1 MSKVLVIEPYRIL
14 QQALAIALYPEHD
27 VQLMDVISESLDP
40 QDFDVAIV
48 DAASLREKSALNAQ
62 ELHTVQGWKL
72 PMIRIDGEA
81 SGEDPAQN
89 KVVILKQP
97 ISRKALMA
105 ALAECLGDRSGRK
118 QNGSVTELEKE
129 PPSLSKETTGKSTG
143 PTARTE
149 PDRFIE
155 LTDVVEEGPE
165 GDKTNT

>member
-27 VQLMDVISESLDP
+27 VQLIDIIPESLDP
-40 QDFDVAIV
+40 KDFDAAIM
-48 DAASLREKSALNAQ
+48 DAASLREKSGLNAQ
-62 ELHTVQGWKL
+62 ELQTVHGWKL
-72 PMIRIDGEA
+72 PMIWIDDEA
-81 SGEDPAQN
+81 SGEESARN

-105 ALAECLGDRSGRK
+105 AVAECLG
-118 QNGSVTELEKE
+118 
-129 PPSLSKETTGKSTG
+129 ETAKGKSTG

-149 PDRFIE
+149 PDKFIE

-165 GDKTNT
+165 SDKTKA